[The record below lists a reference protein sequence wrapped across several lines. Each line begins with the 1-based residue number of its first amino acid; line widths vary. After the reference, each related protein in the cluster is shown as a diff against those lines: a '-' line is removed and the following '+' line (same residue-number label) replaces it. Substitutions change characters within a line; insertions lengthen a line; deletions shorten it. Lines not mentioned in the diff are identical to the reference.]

1 MWTQQLLLLSEPRC
15 LAWAKPLP
23 RVYLQAPELGTLLP
37 FTILLPA
44 GIPLPHSHRH
54 CRHHR
59 AAVTDC
65 TQYHPFR
72 CKKANAEPLLP
83 CQGFRFAYWGSSSEK
98 LLSLKPAIFTTHL
111 QTARCHFPLYTEHV
125 TPCSVSVWFMWT
137 VVYGLLAIGTENA
150 KPMCM
155 RPL

>member
-15 LAWAKPLP
+15 LAWAKPPP
-23 RVYLQAPELGTLLP
+23 RVYFQAPELGTLLP
-37 FTILLPA
+37 FTILLPS
-44 GIPLPHSHRH
+44 GIPLPHTHKR

-72 CKKANAEPLLP
+72 RSKANAEPLLP
-83 CQGFRFAYWGSSSEK
+83 CQGLKFAYWAGSSEK
-98 LLSLKPAIFTTHL
+98 LLSLKPAIFTTQL
-111 QTARCHFPLYTEHV
+111 QTAHCHFPLYTKLV
-125 TPCSVSVWFMWT
+125 TQCCVSVWFAWT
-137 VVYGLLAIGTENA
+137 LVYGSLAIGTENA